1 MFCFFS
7 YFFFSLTF
15 NNSSNNVNA
24 KPLVNKSNLF
34 NGNGNSTPNINNNSI
49 GVVNH
54 GKPNYAPRPPPLQ
67 VGGRPNIAR
76 HHSMKSPRYFVFIF
90 VIFLVVFSL
99 KCYSINV
106 YLYYLGHLL

>member
-1 MFCFFS
+1 MFFAFFD
-7 YFFFSLTF
+7 FFSLTF
-15 NNSSNNVNA
+15 SNSSNNVNA

-67 VGGRPNIAR
+67 VGEKPTVKRY
-76 HHSMKSPRYFVFIF
+76 HSMKSPRYFDF
-90 VIFLVVFSL
+90 VYFFVVF
-99 KCYSINV
+99 CV
-106 YLYYLGHLL
+106 HLLFLNV